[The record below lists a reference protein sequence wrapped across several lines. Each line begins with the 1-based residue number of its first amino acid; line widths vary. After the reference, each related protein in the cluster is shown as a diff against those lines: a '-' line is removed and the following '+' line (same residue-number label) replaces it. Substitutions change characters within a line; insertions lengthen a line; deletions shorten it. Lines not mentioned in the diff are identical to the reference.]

1 MSDDYENTSN
11 TSRTSKKGDEAFAK
25 AKSGIK
31 QSELNEQ
38 LREYIGEWR
47 NTRAKEEEELK
58 RMKEKQAKRKE
69 IRAEQD
75 KKLAAEKKAEED
87 KLKKEAAE
95 KKALEEDKKK
105 QEMLAAEI
113 KRQEMLAAQKEKG
126 GKKQAGPAMDA
137 RKEMSK
143 SKEQVEEEMKI
154 SLGIRIK
161 PLPLDSMDSDE
172 LRNKANS
179 IWNTIVELETDKYD
193 FEQRRVDQDY
203 ELKEL
208 NERRK
213 LQLRNKAVKKG
224 LDPEAFCGAHPP
236 TIHMFSKYE
245 RRTDTRT
252 YGDRKKLY
260 EGGAEII
267 RAEWLETVWK
277 EKLGEWTKRPK
288 AKLPKWCGVRPGK
301 KEGDPETPEGE
312 EEAVEEEAE
321 EEFDEEEDYEEEEEE
336 E

>member
-11 TSRTSKKGDEAFAK
+11 TSRTSRKGDDAFAK

-38 LREYIGEWR
+38 LKEYIGEWR

-126 GKKQAGPAMDA
+126 GKKQAGPPWTPG
-137 RKEMSK
+137 RRCP
-143 SKEQVEEEMKI
+143 
-154 SLGIRIK
+154 SLR
-161 PLPLDSMDSDE
+161 SRS
-172 LRNKANS
+172 
-179 IWNTIVELETDKYD
+179 
-193 FEQRRVDQDY
+193 RR
-203 ELKEL
+203 
-208 NERRK
+208 R
-213 LQLRNKAVKKG
+213 
-224 LDPEAFCGAHPP
+224 
-236 TIHMFSKYE
+236 
-245 RRTDTRT
+245 
-252 YGDRKKLY
+252 
-260 EGGAEII
+260 
-267 RAEWLETVWK
+267 
-277 EKLGEWTKRPK
+277 
-288 AKLPKWCGVRPGK
+288 
-301 KEGDPETPEGE
+301 
-312 EEAVEEEAE
+312 
-321 EEFDEEEDYEEEEEE
+321 
-336 E
+336 